1 MIKKIKKISHKSFN
15 DYDTNNLE
23 FNRINILYGKNGQGK
38 SSLVTFIRDSIENNN
53 LDIFETNSHS
63 NAFSLF
69 FYDTD
74 YKNNLFYSNDK
85 FKTFYIADGIE
96 SLVEKKDKIL
106 EKKNKLENFEKQ
118 LKEKISNIESDKRSL
133 KSEIAKQTREVLQRI
148 DSESYKN
155 PQSYSATHIKNEQS
169 NDNDLLSY
177 EELEKIKSMKKNAN
191 YEIIREYIFDK
202 FKQIESGVKAFS
214 KMLQQTPEN
223 NAIERFKQNND
234 LENLARLAF
243 DIKNKS
249 EAYKDKCPLCEQ
261 NIIGIKLWEKLEK
274 HFNEEYKQFITR
286 LDNAKEFFE
295 KSKQELNNYRN
306 WINAS
311 IVKTKLLLDIDIDKK
326 RQEYLESIGVA
337 TEQIDLIIQSI
348 DTKKQNPNIINI
360 TPKVSLEYFQT
371 ILRSDISDLI
381 NTHNSN
387 QQTYAKNVEENIDK
401 IKRHFIAEKKNEF
414 KKYDKLNALY
424 NKLKKKRKCMLD
436 KRNDQLQDIE
446 KEFREMDKSFQ
457 KLNKDMQEWFFK
469 DICFEKIGD
478 THYKIQRLDFNNEW
492 FDCDKGLSEGEKT
505 IVSIVYFVNHFLSK
519 IKEIKECPLV
529 FLDDPISSLDNP
541 KRDKLINYIT
551 IKLLN
556 QNRGQFFI
564 TTHID
569 EVFDKFNK
577 NNRDNQSIKDKQ
589 SIFEISKYNNQSKIE
604 KLTSFTLNND
614 FKTIHER
621 LCKYKNSQRYED
633 AFSIKNDIRDI
644 LEKIHNIFFDN
655 IENFT
660 KCYDN
665 LLDRLD
671 IEKKYTANDI
681 QDLNHGKNEINSDEI
696 IEKVEFVIEIIQKIR
711 EMNNKKNTTA

>member
-1 MIKKIKKISHKSFN
+1 MIKKIKQVNHKSFN
-15 DYDTNNLE
+15 NYDTSELE

-38 SSLVTFIRDSIENNN
+38 SSLVTFIRDSIKNDN
-53 LDIFETNSHS
+53 LDIFETGSDS

-96 SLVEKKDKIL
+96 SLVEKRDKIL
-106 EKKNKLENFEKQ
+106 EKKTKLEIFKKKLEY
-118 LKEKISNIESDKRSL
+118 KISNINNYKSDLKR
-133 KSEIAKQTREVLQRI
+133 EIAKQTREVLQRI
-148 DSESYKN
+148 DSEGYKS

-261 NIIGIKLWEKLEK
+261 DILGVKLWEKLEK
-274 HFNEEYKQFITR
+274 HFNEEYKQFIIK
-286 LDNAKEFFE
+286 LDSAKNFFE
-295 KSKQELNNYRN
+295 KSKQELNSYGN

-326 RQEYLESIGVA
+326 RQEYLETIGVA
-337 TEQIDLIIQSI
+337 KEQIDLIIQSI
-348 DTKKQNPNIINI
+348 GIKKQNPNKIDIVLN
-360 TPKVSLEYFQT
+360 VNLEYFQT
-371 ILRSDISDLI
+371 ILHSDILDLI
-381 NTHNSN
+381 KAHNLN
-387 QQTYAKNVEENIDK
+387 QQKYAKNVEKNIDK

-414 KKYDKLNALY
+414 KKYDQSNALY
-424 NKLKKKRKCMLD
+424 NKLKNKRKCVLD

-446 KEFREMDKSFQ
+446 KKFREMDKSFQ
-457 KLNKDMQEWFFK
+457 KLNKDMQEWFFD
-469 DICFEKIGD
+469 DIRFEKIGD
-478 THYKIQRLDFNNEW
+478 THYKIQRLNFNNEW

-519 IKEIKECPLV
+519 TKEIKECPLV
-529 FLDDPISSLDNP
+529 FLDDPISSLDNS
-541 KRDKLINYIT
+541 KRDKLINYT
-551 IKLLN
+551 TSKLLN

-569 EVFDKFNK
+569 EVFYKISK
-577 NNRDNQSIKDKQ
+577 NNNDKQ
-589 SIFEISKYNNQSKIE
+589 SIFEISKCSNQSKIE
-604 KLTSFTLNND
+604 KLTNFKLSND
-614 FKTIHER
+614 FKTIYER
-621 LCKYKNSQRYED
+621 LCVYKDFGRYGD
-633 AFSIKNDIRDI
+633 AFDIKDDIRFI
-644 LEKIHNIFFDN
+644 LEKIFNIFFEN

-660 KCYDN
+660 KCYND
-665 LLDRLD
+665 LLDGLN
-671 IEKKYTANDI
+671 IEKKYTADDI
-681 QDLNHGKNEINSDEI
+681 QSLNHGKKEINSDEI
-696 IEKVEFVIEIIQKIR
+696 MEKVKFVIEIIQRIR
-711 EMNNKKNTTA
+711 DMNNKKNTTA